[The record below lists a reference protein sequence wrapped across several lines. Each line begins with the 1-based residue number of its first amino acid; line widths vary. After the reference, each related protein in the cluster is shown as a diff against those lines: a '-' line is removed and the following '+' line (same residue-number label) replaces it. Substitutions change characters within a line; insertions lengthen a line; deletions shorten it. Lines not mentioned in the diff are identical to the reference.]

1 MQQALM
7 TKMNENLVRLIEKA
21 ERLMERIEAVL
32 PKPLS
37 EPDWSQSVAWRFR
50 KRASGHGALEPVRH
64 VGSIALAG
72 VVPLRAAE
80 RGGAVRRSGG
90 CHDL

>member
-7 TKMNENLVRLIEKA
+7 TKMNDNLVRLIEKA

-37 EPDWSQSVAWRFR
+37 EPDW
-50 KRASGHGALEPVRH
+50 
-64 VGSIALAG
+64 
-72 VVPLRAAE
+72 
-80 RGGAVRRSGG
+80 
-90 CHDL
+90 